1 MLYLYGI
8 NGNTFDAIKREKYDT
23 VSRTTIL
30 KLCFALELDYADAK
44 RLMESVGYDF
54 RRNVKSEVVIEAIL
68 QSNSHRRFIV
78 SEIDET
84 LNKYANTR
92 LFS

>member
-1 MLYLYGI
+1 M
-8 NGNTFDAIKREKYDT
+8 
-23 VSRTTIL
+23 IL
-30 KLCFALELDYADAK
+30 FKLCFALELEYEDAK
-44 RLMESVGYDF
+44 RLLASVGYDF

-68 QSNSHRRFIV
+68 QSNSHRRFII

-84 LNKYANTR
+84 LEKYANTR